1 MAAEQLPEE
10 QVELDRTPTPKE
22 EAEGTFQS
30 LDDQRKSAET
40 QGVRE
45 ANRDLRYN
53 RLLRARY
60 ARWVFCYLISYS
72 IFVAVVLVGVGFGVC
87 GFTLPER
94 VLEFLVGSTA
104 ASAIGLVFAVT
115 NGLFKIHK

>member
-1 MAAEQLPEE
+1 MAVKQLPDNEL
-10 QVELDRTPTPKE
+10 ELDRTPSPTE
-22 EAEGTFQS
+22 EAEETFNT

-40 QGVRE
+40 QGIRE
-45 ANRDLRYN
+45 VNRDLRYN

-60 ARWVFCYLISYS
+60 AKWVFCYLISYS
-72 IFVAVVLVGVGFGVC
+72 VFVAIILLAVGFKIC
-87 GFTLPER
+87 GFELPGT

-115 NGLFKIHK
+115 NGLFKVK